1 MLLVVIALLAGV
13 GRVAGYVIVQAQ
25 AQSSAAAAMPA
36 SAQQSNVPTIKVIA
50 RETVVDVTVTDKDGK
65 PVHGLTQADFAVK
78 EDGKEHPIRSFHEYG
93 SEAVPAAE
101 KLPPNTYSNR
111 QPAAASG
118 AVNILLLDF
127 ANAAS
132 PLSLTVPGAEDTLAR
147 SLAAQKLAKQDAMKY
162 VATMPPGTKVIVLG
176 LSKSLRTLQGATS
189 EPALLSA
196 AIDTMDYNMEGR
208 AGVYEEWCSQTEMH
222 ARVTM
227 ESLDQIAADASAM
240 KGKKNLLWF
249 SVGLPWLT
257 DPSARA
263 KCLPDYFN
271 DMLKSYG
278 LLAAAQ
284 ISVYPID
291 VRGVQT
297 MPNAFVT
304 SEGRLWANI
313 PLLPAPEYVAAQ
325 QDFRQTTAE
334 EQLAMESIAET
345 TGGAAYYNSNDL
357 AGLIAQAVDKGGNY
371 YTLTYTP
378 PGTKYNYA
386 HHSIKVDVDQPGLH
400 LVYRESYD
408 AVDPATIKPVPGL
421 TLSTTAPEAPGGN
434 MSAAMSRSMPTSEQL
449 LFNVKV
455 EPGSESAK
463 PDDPPVMG
471 TLDARFKDK
480 PLTRYTFSYS
490 ISAGRLAYTDGT
502 NGTHNGTVE
511 LDIAAYDADAK
522 LVTGLSQTITMSLND
537 KTVTNNEPLNF
548 SQQLDLPAGQLFV
561 RIGVLD
567 KTSNKVG
574 TLEIP
579 LKVGKSSTSQ
589 KPEAATTPTGENI
602 TH

>member
-1 MLLVVIALLAGV
+1 MGSWRLGRGRWIAVVGLLGVVVGLRVGV
-13 GRVAGYVIVQAQ
+13 
-25 AQSSAAAAMPA
+25 
-36 SAQQSNVPTIKVIA
+36 AQQTTVPTIKVTA
-50 RETVVDVTVTDKDGK
+50 RETVVDVTVTDAKGN
-65 PVHGLTQADFAVK
+65 PVHGLTRTDFTVK
-78 EDGKEHPIRSFHEYG
+78 EDRKEQPIRSFHEYG

-111 QPAAASG
+111 QPAAVSS

-132 PLSLTVPGAEDTLAR
+132 PLSLSIGGAEDTLAR

-162 VATMPPGTKVIVLG
+162 VATMPPGTKVIMLG

-189 EPALLSA
+189 DPALLSA
-196 AIDTMDYNMEGR
+196 AIDTMDTNMEGR
-208 AGVYEEWCSQTEMH
+208 AGSHEEWCSQTETH

-227 ESLDQIAADASAM
+227 EALDQIAADASAM

-263 KCLPDYFN
+263 ECLPDYFN
-271 DMLKSYG
+271 DMLKAYG

-297 MPNAFVT
+297 MPGAFVT
-304 SEGRLWANI
+304 SMGRLWANTY
-313 PLLPAPEYVAAQ
+313 LLFGKPYIDAQ

-334 EQLAMESIAET
+334 EQLAMESIAEA
-345 TGGAAYYNSNDL
+345 TGGAAYYNTNDL
-357 AGLIAQAVDKGGNY
+357 ASLIAKAVDKGANY
-371 YTLTYTP
+371 YTMSYVP
-378 PGTKYNYA
+378 PGTKYDWG
-386 HHSIKVDVDQPGLH
+386 HHSIKVSVDQPGLH

-421 TLSTTAPEAPGGN
+421 TLTTDAPNAADGN
-434 MSAAMSRSMPTSEQL
+434 MRAAMSRSMPTSEQII
-449 LFNVKV
+449 FDVRV
-455 EPGSESAK
+455 ESSAVAATAG
-463 PDDPPVMG
+463 DPPVMG

-480 PLTRYTFSYS
+480 PLTRYEFSTS
-490 ISAGRLAYTDGT
+490 ISAGQLAYS
-502 NGTHNGTVE
+502 NGPNATHNGSLE
-511 LDIAAYDADAK
+511 LDLAAYDADAK

-537 KTVTNNEPLNF
+537 TTVANKQPLNF

-561 RIGVLD
+561 RVGVLD
-567 KTSNKVG
+567 HTSNKVG

-579 LKVGKSSTSQ
+579 LKVEKGLAIKKPDAAKGTPGGTSQ
-589 KPEAATTPTGENI
+589 P
-602 TH
+602 

>member
-1 MLLVVIALLAGV
+1 MAGSC
-13 GRVAGYVIVQAQ
+13 AGA
-25 AQSSAAAAMPA
+25 
-36 SAQQSNVPTIKVIA
+36 AQQAETAAQTASVPTIKVTA
-50 RETVVDVTVTDKDGK
+50 RETVVDVTVTDAKGN
-65 PVHGLTQADFAVK
+65 PVHGLTRADFIVK
-78 EDGKEHPIRSFHEYG
+78 EDGKAQPIRSFNEFG

-101 KLPPNTYSNR
+101 KLPPNTYSNL

-132 PLSLTVPGAEDTLAR
+132 PLSPSIGGAEDALGR

-176 LSKSLRTLQGATS
+176 LSKALRTLQGATTD
-189 EPALLSA
+189 PALLSA
-196 AIDTMDYNMEGR
+196 AIDTMDTNMERG
-208 AGVYEEWCSQTEMH
+208 AGFYEEWCSQTETH

-249 SVGLPWLT
+249 SVGMPWLT

-263 KCLPDYFN
+263 KCLPSYFN
-271 DMLKSYG
+271 DMLKTYG

-304 SEGRLWANI
+304 SEGTLWANV
-313 PLLPAPEYVAAQ
+313 PSLPPPAYINAQ
-325 QDFRQTTAE
+325 QDFQQTTAE
-334 EQLAMESIAET
+334 EQLAMESIAEA

-371 YTLTYTP
+371 YTLTYAP
-378 PGTKYNYA
+378 PGTKYDWG
-386 HHSIKVDVDQPGLH
+386 HHSIKVSVDQPGLH

-421 TLSTTAPEAPGGN
+421 TLATTAPEAADGN
-434 MSAAMSRSMPTSEQL
+434 MRAAMSRSMPISSQII
-449 LFNVKV
+449 FDVRV
-455 EPGSESAK
+455 EPSTVAVKAG
-463 PDDPPVMG
+463 DPPVMG
-471 TLDARFKDK
+471 TLDTRFKDK
-480 PLTRYTFSYS
+480 PLARYAFSTS
-490 ISAGRLAYTDGT
+490 ISAGQLAYS
-502 NGTHNGTVE
+502 NGPNATHNGSVE

-537 KTVTNNEPLNF
+537 TTVANKEPLNF

-561 RIGVLD
+561 RVGVLD
-567 KTSNKVG
+567 KTANKVG

-579 LKVGKSSTSQ
+579 LKVEKGLAAQRPDAAKGAPGGTSQ
-589 KPEAATTPTGENI
+589 P
-602 TH
+602 

>member
-1 MLLVVIALLAGV
+1 MKGWRLGRGRWIA
-13 GRVAGYVIVQAQ
+13 VAGLLGVMAGLRVGAAQ
-25 AQSSAAAAMPA
+25 KA
-36 SAQQSNVPTIKVIA
+36 SVPTIKVTA
-50 RETVVDVTVTDKDGK
+50 RETVVDVTVTDAKGN
-65 PVHGLTQADFAVK
+65 PVHGLTQADFTVK
-78 EDGKEHPIRSFHEYG
+78 EDGKAQPIRSFHEYG

-111 QPAAASG
+111 QPAAVSS

-132 PLSLTVPGAEDTLAR
+132 PLSLSIGGAEDTLAR

-162 VATMPPGTKVIVLG
+162 VATMPPGTKVIMLG

-189 EPALLSA
+189 DPALLSA
-196 AIDTMDYNMEGR
+196 AIDTMDTNMEGR
-208 AGVYEEWCSQTEMH
+208 AGSHEEWCSQTETH

-227 ESLDQIAADASAM
+227 EALDQIAADASAI

-257 DPSARA
+257 DPSVRA
-263 KCLPDYFN
+263 KCLPSYFD
-271 DMLKSYG
+271 DMLKTYG

-291 VRGVQT
+291 VRGVPT

-304 SEGRLWANI
+304 SEGRLWANTYH
-313 PLLPAPEYVAAQ
+313 LPAPAYIAAR
-325 QDFRQTTAE
+325 QDFLQTTAD
-334 EQLAMESIAET
+334 EQLAMESIAEA

-357 AGLIAQAVDKGGNY
+357 ASLITQAVDKGANY
-371 YTLTYTP
+371 YTLSYVP
-378 PGTKYNYA
+378 PGTKYDWG
-386 HHSIKVDVDQPGLH
+386 HHSIKVSVDQPGLH
-400 LVYRESYD
+400 LAYRESYD

-421 TLSTTAPEAPGGN
+421 TLTTDAPEAADGD
-434 MSAAMSRSMPTSEQL
+434 MRAAMSRSMPTSEQII
-449 LFNVKV
+449 FDVRV
-455 EPGSESAK
+455 ESSAVAATAG
-463 PDDPPVMG
+463 DPPVMG

-490 ISAGRLAYTDGT
+490 ISAGRLAYSNGP
-502 NGTHNGTVE
+502 NGTHNGSVE

-522 LVTGLSQTITMSLND
+522 LVTGLSQTVKMTLND
-537 KTVTNNEPLNF
+537 TTVANKQQLNF
-548 SQQLDLPAGQLFV
+548 SQQLDLPAGLLFV

-579 LKVGKSSTSQ
+579 LKVEKELAIKKPDAAKGTLGGTSQ
-589 KPEAATTPTGENI
+589 P
-602 TH
+602 